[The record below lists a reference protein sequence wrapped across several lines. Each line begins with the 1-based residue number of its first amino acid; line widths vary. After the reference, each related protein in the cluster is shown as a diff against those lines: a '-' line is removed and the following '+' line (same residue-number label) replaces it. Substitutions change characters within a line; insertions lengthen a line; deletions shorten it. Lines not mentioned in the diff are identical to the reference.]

1 MKWLRR
7 WIRRKLGPQHSFYLY
22 HAMVRRFGIQVASV
36 IVRDSFDIRIKEKNP
51 DKVRQITGEFEAAK
65 ELKDLNPWG
74 EC

>member
-1 MKWLRR
+1 M
-7 WIRRKLGPQHSFYLY
+7 Y